1 VISKSRRFLPALCAS
16 VLLHPGAARAA
27 DRGCP
32 DVVTPRVV
40 AVGDVHGA
48 YEGFLSVL
56 RLAGLLDERDHWA
69 GGQTHLVQTG
79 DLLDRG
85 KDAPKVLDFL
95 MRLEGEARKAGG
107 RVHVLLGNHEVM
119 NVLGDLRYV
128 SAEEYEHFRTS
139 ESIDRRARFI
149 RTLTENARE
158 RARAAG
164 QKFDQDAYRT
174 KLLDEVPLGFVERA
188 AEFSAEGRYGRWL
201 RQRPVMVKIDGVVF
215 VHGGLTP
222 EVAELGCEAVNDTVH
237 SEITRDIDKTRL
249 QPAKTLAASEDGP
262 LWYRGFWKQDESA
275 LLPSVERVLQLLDA
289 RAIVVGHTVTGTG
302 LIQSRF
308 GGRVFGIDV
317 GIGEVYGAHLAA
329 LEVRPDGRIAAL
341 YPEGREEILRPAAA
355 ARLAPAPSP
364 PAAGRPHPAR
374 YPGPLPYASQ

>member
-1 VISKSRRFLPALCAS
+1 MSKSRRFLPALCAS
-16 VLLHPGAARAA
+16 ALLVPGAARAT

-32 DVVTPRVV
+32 GLVAPRVV
-40 AVGDVHGA
+40 AIGDVHGA

-56 RLAGLLDERDHWA
+56 RLAGLLGEHDHWA

-85 KDAPKVLDFL
+85 KDAPKVLDLL

-107 RVHVLLGNHEVM
+107 RVHALLGNHEVM

-128 SAEEYEHFRTS
+128 NAEEYEHFRTS
-139 ESIDRRARFI
+139 ESIELRARFL

-164 QKFDQDAYRT
+164 EKFDADAYRA
-174 KLLDEVPLGFVERA
+174 KLLEQVPLGFVERT

-201 RQRPVMVKIDGVVF
+201 RQRPVVVKINGVVF

-222 EVAELGCEAVNDTVH
+222 EVAELGCEAVNDTVRR
-237 SEITRDIDKTRL
+237 EITGDIDKTRL
-249 QPAKTLAASEDGP
+249 ETAKSLAAGENGP
-262 LWYRGFWKQDESA
+262 LWYRGFWKGDEAA
-275 LLPSVERVLQLLDA
+275 LLPSVERVLQLLDV
-289 RAIVVGHTVTGTG
+289 RAIVVGHTVTATG
-302 LIQSRF
+302 RIQSRF
-308 GGRVFGIDV
+308 GGRVVGIDI
-317 GIGEVYGAHLAA
+317 GMGEVYGAHLGA
-329 LEVRPDGRIAAL
+329 LEVGPDGSIAAL

-355 ARLAPAPSP
+355 ARAAPVPSP
-364 PAAGRPHPAR
+364 LEAGRTPPAHYSSR
-374 YPGPLPYASQ
+374 LAYASR